1 MASELHISSL
11 ATSLLHSSCE
21 ANLAL
26 VSESGVSMAH
36 SALLL
41 PLLPELASLLASCP
55 SCSSHDPI
63 VLILPDTPTPPLLS
77 ALESVYMQANPAKLA
92 DILGLGLQKPYI
104 KELGGTEEKVKNS
117 DGPDIFE
124 ENFDSDWVKRDS
136 DSCPLCGKTVAP
148 SETALPKDHKCGD
161 VHWGEE
167 EERGKNID
175 NQPNSRKQVG
185 TSPEEKLEP
194 FSCRETPRCKRSFL
208 TESGLRKHI
217 LNYHEGEKKYSC
229 DICRKRFYL
238 KTKKLI
244 HEKIHEKK
252 AIICPICGQEK
263 RDLYRLQLH
272 HQQLHITE
280 GSNCHRCERS
290 FANRRDLRIH
300 NKSCGR
306 RENRALLRL
315 KVDVPKAVLPKV
327 DVLPK
332 VEKSERT

>member
-1 MASELHISSL
+1 MFHMASESHISSL

-21 ANLAL
+21 ADLAL

-41 PLLPELASLLASCP
+41 PLLPDLASLLASCP

-63 VLILPDTPTPPLLS
+63 VLILPDTATPPLLS
-77 ALESVYMQANPAKLA
+77 ALESVYLQADPAQLA
-92 DILGLGLQKPYI
+92 HILGLGLQKP
-104 KELGGTEEKVKNS
+104 ELGGAEEKVNNT
-117 DGPDIFE
+117 DGSDIFE
-124 ENFDSDWVKRDS
+124 ENFECDSIQRDS
-136 DSCPLCGKTVAP
+136 NSSPCPQCGKTFAP
-148 SETALPKDHKCGD
+148 NETALPKDHKCD
-161 VHWGEE
+161 NVHWDEE
-167 EERGKNID
+167 EEKAKNID
-175 NQPNSRKQVG
+175 NQLNSGKQVG
-185 TSPEEKLEP
+185 TSSEEKLEP
-194 FSCRETPRCKRSFL
+194 FSCRKTQRCKRSFL

-217 LNYHEGEKKYSC
+217 LNYHEGERKYSC

-238 KTKKLI
+238 KKKKVI

-272 HQQLHITE
+272 HQQLHIAE

-306 RENRALLRL
+306 RESRALLRV
-315 KVDVPKAVLPKV
+315 KVEVPKAVLPKL
-327 DVLPK
+327 D
-332 VEKSERT
+332 KST